1 MAGLTFAFKR
11 SLYTGNF
18 GELSSSWTESQA
30 PVPYRWGNTGG
41 DLVQSVKDKV
51 VSVRKAWLDKGTA
64 LSNIAYNS
72 ARCFLF
78 SMYELGYNPS
88 GSTSGL
94 GVGKNKDEMYLAF
107 SSQGMTLSNN
117 DKKNNEEIIPTIF
130 SCSSGLWLRDRLEM
144 TGGYFTT
151 ACFVPGY
158 GFLNQHNNIS
168 RNMIPGFCL

>member
-1 MAGLTFAFKR
+1 MAGLTFAFKQP
-11 SLYTGNF
+11 LYTGNF
-18 GELSSSWTESQA
+18 GALSSAWTESQA
-30 PVPYRWGNTGG
+30 PVPCSWKNTGG
-41 DLVQSVKDKV
+41 DLAQSVKDKV
-51 VSVRKAWLDKGTA
+51 VSVRKAWLNKGTA
-64 LSNIAYNS
+64 LSNIAYDP
-72 ARCFLF
+72 AQCFLF

-117 DKKNNEEIIPTIF
+117 DKKNNIEIISAIF

-144 TGGYFTT
+144 SGQYFTT
-151 ACFVPGY
+151 ACYVSEY
-158 GFLNQHNNIS
+158 GFLNQHNNVS